1 MLLGWLLKCCG
12 GVVGLVVGVVV
23 VVVVGMLWGCCLR
36 FVVVLVNCEKRLWK
50 CCGAV
55 GLLGCCGDVFGC
67 IAGCSCCCCCVG
79 VVGVLWAFNEV

>member
-23 VVVVGMLWGCCLR
+23 VVVVEMLWGCCLR

-55 GLLGCCGDVFGC
+55 GLLGCCWDVVVAVLVLLGC
-67 IAGCSCCCCCVG
+67 CGHVMRCS
-79 VVGVLWAFNEV
+79 GVLLWMFC